1 MIQSGRL
8 VVISGPS
15 AVGKGTVVSYIVRNY
30 SGFDLSV
37 STTTRPP
44 RPGEVEGDSYFFVD
58 NDEFSRLIEGNKL
71 LEWATVHGVHRYGTP
86 RDAVQRLLQGGSHVL
101 LEIDVQGA
109 LQVKATFPESTL
121 IFIQP
126 PSFEDLEAR
135 MENRGTETADDRLNR
150 LETARVEL
158 NQADFFDF
166 RVVNHQ
172 VDQCAK
178 EVVDLVKSN

>member
-1 MIQSGRL
+1 MIKAGRL

-15 AVGKGTVVSYIVRNY
+15 AVGKGTVASFIVRNY

-37 STTTRPP
+37 SATTRSP
-44 RPGEVEGDSYFFVD
+44 RPGEVEGNSYFFVD
-58 NDEFSRLIEGNKL
+58 DDEFSRLIEDNKL

-86 RDAVQRLLQGGSHVL
+86 RDAVQRLLQSGSHVL

-109 LQVKATFPESTL
+109 LQVKAAFPDAIL

-126 PSFEDLEAR
+126 PSFEDLESR
-135 MENRGTETADDRLNR
+135 MADRGTETPEDRLNR
-150 LETARVEL
+150 LQTARVEL
-158 NQADFFDF
+158 NQADFFDY
-166 RVVNHQ
+166 RVTNSQ

-178 EVVDLVKSN
+178 EVVDLAKSN